1 MIIYLGADHRG
12 FALKEYIKEKLKAQ
26 LRDVIDL
33 GAKELVLGDDYP
45 EFAAA
50 VAKKVSEG
58 VTADDRGIVFCGS
71 GFGVDIVANK
81 IRGVRSA
88 LAMSPQHIAQ
98 GRNDD
103 NVNVLAVAADFL
115 STATVEEIVKA
126 FITTPYAGEEKYAR
140 RIEEIKKLE

>member
-1 MIIYLGADHRG
+1 MIIYLGADHGG
-12 FALKEYIKEKLKAQ
+12 FALKEHIKEKLKAQ
-26 LRDVIDL
+26 LHDVIDL
-33 GAKELVLGDDYP
+33 GAKELVPGDDYP

-50 VAKKVSEG
+50 VARKVSEG
-58 VTADDRGIVFCGS
+58 ATADDRGIVFCRS

-81 IRGVRSA
+81 IHGVRSA
-88 LAMSPQHIAQ
+88 LAMSPEHIAQ

-103 NVNVLAVAADFL
+103 NVNVLAIASDFINTAA
-115 STATVEEIVKA
+115 AEEIVKA